1 MLNKYNLGDRVRTK
15 IHYKNDKRTEVDA
28 LIYGMEIID
37 AHGNIR
43 YKILFESDALE
54 KKQGCTGSS
63 GYVDQE
69 DIIGLCSQNKDSI
82 GIMEEI

>member
-28 LIYGMEIID
+28 LICGMEIID
-37 AHGNIR
+37 THGNIR
-43 YKILFESDALE
+43 YKILFEPDELE
-54 KKQGCTGSS
+54 KKQGCKGSS

-69 DIIGLCSQNKDSI
+69 DIIGLC
-82 GIMEEI
+82 G